1 MLDSILGALSFPY
14 HEPREGYWGDKT
26 VTLNFCEED
35 YVISYYCAEF
45 CNTLT
50 NLLFIWL
57 GLKGIRDCF
66 KYGHPAIFVIAFI
79 GYMIVGTGS
88 TLFHATLK
96 YPMQLVDEL
105 SMIYTTCLMC
115 FATFSY
121 RRSRAFSVV
130 LGAALIGLAW
140 FITARYYHTKDPQ
153 FHQDAYAVLTAVV
166 VFSNMWIMEKSV
178 RPALE
183 KRQQQRSAASG
194 VPTADTIIKDMWI
207 LVATGLTIFLG
218 GFLIWNL
225 DNVYCSTI
233 RPWRHNMG
241 LPWAVVLEGH
251 AWWHLMTG
259 IGAYYYITWRVWI
272 HRCMDGEEDKFQLN
286 WPSIFSIPEVI
297 AADGASAHL
306 NGKKTA

>member
-1 MLDSILGALSFPY
+1 MLDSILGSLSFPY

-50 NLLFIWL
+50 NILFIWL
-57 GLKGIRDCF
+57 GLKGIRDCLR
-66 KYGHPAIFVIAFI
+66 YGHPAIFIVAFI
-79 GYMIVGTGS
+79 GYMVVGTGS

-121 RRSRAFSVV
+121 RRSRLFSGL
-130 LGAALIGLAW
+130 LGIALVGLAW

-183 KRQQQRSAASG
+183 RRQQERSPTSSVPAAD
-194 VPTADTIIKDMWI
+194 VIIKDMWI
-207 LVATGLTIFLG
+207 LVATGLTTFLG

-225 DNVYCSTI
+225 DNLYCSTI
-233 RPWRHNMG
+233 RPWRHNLG

-272 HRCMDGEEDKFQLN
+272 HRCMDGQEDKFQLK
-286 WPSIFSIPEVI
+286 WPSVFSIPEVV
-297 AADGASAHL
+297 AADEVPTRL